1 MALLIIHSGWVGMNL
16 HDRHTIHV
24 PGPSGAET
32 QKGSFTWCLLASSQ
46 TGVERRRIYDI
57 VNVLES
63 LHLVSRVA
71 KNQYGWHGRHS
82 LPKTLRT
89 LQRLGEE
96 QKYEEQMATLQ
107 QKELDLVEY
116 RFGER
121 RKDGSP
127 DPQEQHLLDFSEP
140 DYPSCESVIN
150 L

>member
-1 MALLIIHSGWVGMNL
+1 MS
-16 HDRHTIHV
+16 
-24 PGPSGAET
+24 
-32 QKGSFTWCLLASSQ
+32 LASSVQ

-96 QKYEEQMATLQ
+96 QKYEEQMACLQ
-107 QKELDLVEY
+107 QKELDLMEY
-116 RFGER
+116 RFAER

-127 DPQEQHLLDFSEP
+127 DPRDQHLLDFSES

-150 L
+150 S

>member
-1 MALLIIHSGWVGMNL
+1 MMSLWLLL
-16 HDRHTIHV
+16 
-24 PGPSGAET
+24 
-32 QKGSFTWCLLASSQ
+32 Q

-82 LPKTLRT
+82 LPQTLRT

-96 QKYEEQMATLQ
+96 QKYEEQMACLQ
-107 QKELDLVEY
+107 QKELDLTEY
-116 RFGER
+116 RFADR

-127 DPQEQHLLDFSEP
+127 DPREQQLLDFADS
-140 DYPSCESVIN
+140 DYPSCESLYKLDSNGRGNDGVRCHCDS
-150 L
+150 LGVEALSHSVC